1 MGNSVMSGVLI
12 PKAFPAKACPNSC
25 NTTHANNNRMNKTPP
40 TAADEPPWRIIGKC
54 DPRDQ
59 QQKRDVNPQLDPGNT
74 KDWNR
79 PAHAN

>member
-25 NTTHANNNRMNKTPP
+25 KHDACEQQQNEQDPADCCGR
-40 TAADEPPWRIIGKC
+40 AALRIIGKC